1 MTRSVADLLG
11 LDSPPPSNLPA
22 VDAATMA
29 DILGIAES
37 TVRRLAPKGVFR
49 RVGVNTF
56 DIRESVRGWLAHTA
70 KEKPTDADRAR
81 RERAEADLAEAK
93 AAKLKGELVPVAE
106 AEATWTGI
114 CRDIRSGLLAVPSRV
129 RARLPAL
136 TTAEVG
142 VIDSEVRLALTAL
155 GDADA

>member
-1 MTRSVADLLG
+1 VG
-11 LDSPPPSNLPA
+11 
-22 VDAATMA
+22 VDA
-29 DILGIAES
+29 
-37 TVRRLAPKGVFR
+37 
-49 RVGVNTF
+49 F
-56 DIRESVRGWLAHTA
+56 DIRMSVRGWLAHKT

-93 AAKLKGELVPVAE
+93 AAKLKGELIPVAK

-114 CRDIRSGLLAVPSRV
+114 CRDIRAGLLAVPSRV

-142 VIDSEVRLALTAL
+142 VIDSEVRLALTSL
-155 GDADA
+155 GDAGG